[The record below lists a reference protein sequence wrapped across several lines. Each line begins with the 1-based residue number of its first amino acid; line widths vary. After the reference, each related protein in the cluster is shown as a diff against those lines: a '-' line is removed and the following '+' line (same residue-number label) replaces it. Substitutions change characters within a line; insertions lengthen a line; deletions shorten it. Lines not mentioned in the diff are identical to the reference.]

1 MVRMTATEASR
12 GFSDLLGRV
21 ASGDQIEITRAG
33 APVAIVSPARGQL
46 ISADRFDELFNDV
59 PSVDD
64 GFAADVREARRL
76 AGDADGDPWAS

>member
-1 MVRMTATEASR
+1 MTATEASR

-33 APVAIVSPARGQL
+33 TPIAIVSPARGQL
-46 ISADRFDELFNDV
+46 ISADRFDELFRDV
-59 PSVDD
+59 PSVDE
-64 GFAADVREARRL
+64 GFAADVREARRV